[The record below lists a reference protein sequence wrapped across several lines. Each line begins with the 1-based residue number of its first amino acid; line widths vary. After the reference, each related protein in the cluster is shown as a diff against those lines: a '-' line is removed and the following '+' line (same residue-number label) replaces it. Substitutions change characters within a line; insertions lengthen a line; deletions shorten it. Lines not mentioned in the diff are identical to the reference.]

1 MLRSCSQT
9 HCFISNGHYSLLQYF
24 GVIFGL
30 LLLWCHFSGDVDS
43 LSNLKS
49 LLVVVVGSGGSAVAK
64 IVEKKLQYKRLEW
77 HINLDYNVNFE
88 VVEE

>member
-1 MLRSCSQT
+1 MTLSEHEIIGWPSKRSVKDG
-9 HCFISNGHYSLLQYF
+9 FSL
-24 GVIFGL
+24 IP
-30 LLLWCHFSGDVDS
+30 H